1 MLRKFSALALAALGT
16 LMAGGNVSAGPFC
29 PTNSQV
35 PFFDIIPGGTVAYRT
50 KDQTIWSFGG
60 VLLPR
65 CVTVTEADGT
75 VTKFKYPPVFC
86 PMDLHNIDYAR
97 GVVTV
102 GLPDDRGLLYVNG
115 EEYPRRGRTHVVRTE
130 LLEAGRPTVFELR
143 AAFRS
148 GNELLVEE
156 RTITA
161 LAGATTVVT
170 FDGSK
175 AQRVKLPPLPEGFDE
190 LPPPRPLQAQENGRG
205 FPNEA
210 GIGDM
215 AGMGGI
221 DTLPNGG
228 MPPGPKGGCNK
239 GCGIFHS
246 RCTAR
251 DPNNCDRHP
260 PYRPGPPNP
269 NWTGN

>member
-1 MLRKFSALALAALGT
+1 MLRKLSALALAALGT
-16 LMAGGNVSAGPFC
+16 VMVGGNVSAGPFC

-50 KDQTIWSFGG
+50 RDQKVWSFGG
-60 VLLPR
+60 VLVPR

-86 PMDLHNIDYAR
+86 PMALQNIDYAR

-102 GLPDDRGLLYVNG
+102 GVPDDRGLLYVNG

-130 LLEAGRPTVFELR
+130 LLEAGRPTVFVLR

-148 GNELLVEE
+148 GDELLVEE

-175 AQRVKLPPLPEGFDE
+175 AAHLKLPPLPEGFDE
-190 LPPPRPLQAQENGRG
+190 LPPPRPLQAQGNTPPSD
-205 FPNEA
+205 FPLEPGVA
-210 GIGDM
+210 DM
-215 AGMGGI
+215 M
-221 DTLPNGG
+221 LPNAGF
-228 MPPGPKGGCNK
+228 PPGPKGPGNK
-239 GCGIFHS
+239 RCGIFRS
-246 RCTAR
+246 GCNAR